1 MPNNRS
7 PVPLIAGSL
16 AAGALLAIALLLG
29 PAARTAEPAITGSML
44 LAFGFG
50 WGLMVLLATRYS
62 VQPQRWARVPAA
74 LLGSIG

>member
-1 MPNNRS
+1 MPINRS

-16 AAGALLAIALLLG
+16 AAGSVLAIALLLG
-29 PAARTAEPAITGSML
+29 PAARATEPVISGSVL
-44 LAFGFG
+44 FAFGFG
-50 WGLMVLLATRYS
+50 WGLMALLTTRYS